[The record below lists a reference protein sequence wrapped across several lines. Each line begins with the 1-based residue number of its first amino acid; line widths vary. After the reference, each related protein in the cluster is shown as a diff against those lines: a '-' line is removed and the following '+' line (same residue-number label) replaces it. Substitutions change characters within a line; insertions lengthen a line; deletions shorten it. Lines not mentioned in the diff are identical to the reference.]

1 MINPQFGDRVICS
14 GWLVKNSLEYFD
26 KPDDLLKKLDETAD
40 CVYVQETYSLIDA
53 PCGGIVIG
61 KVTINTEL
69 HLFYEEDDQHR
80 APYVYGRR
88 DKPVKVAK
96 VAYGINKVFL
106 VPIDLIEEIVK

>member
-1 MINPQFGDRVICS
+1 MIIPKFGDRVICS

-53 PCGGIVIG
+53 QCGGIVIG
-61 KVTINTEL
+61 KVTINKEL

-88 DKPVKVAK
+88 DKPIKVAK

-106 VPIDLIEEIVK
+106 VPIDLIEGIVK